1 MKSALLS
8 TAVVLSA
15 AALTINCGED
25 ETRRTSVSTVST
37 SSSTGGA
44 AGHGGAGGTSQQSS
58 SSMGGA
64 GGTTDPA
71 SGVVVV
77 AGTNQGVDV
86 LYVLDRDG
94 GETLSNEP
102 QKTAGIVYD
111 GRADSWLMF
120 VTEDLPVPPGT
131 KGTLFAK
138 RFNLEF
144 NMWQLLE
151 TVDPVE
157 LPRHP
162 RDIIVF
168 GESLLYLAERN
179 TPPGTD
185 LVAFRVGD
193 PTHIESFFPEAI
205 DVSTTAPSDTI
216 LGLTGS
222 SVGAIKGGTAHVV
235 IQHDLGGGNCQL
247 MLHRH
252 TVTGATASAL
262 GSPLAVGPNY
272 DCAGRPAWAADDKS
286 ATLLVAIPPPS
297 GGSEGVLLR
306 IQPKTLSIDQ
316 QIPLSFSA
324 NAAPQTFASMTL
336 DTCNQ
341 VALLASH
348 NGSALHGVWAVPLD
362 ARGQAAWL
370 ATAQPLNQVSY
381 DAGHH
386 WALLANGEA
395 TNFGIGA
402 HLLKGNCLA
411 PLFGVVTPA
420 QWTAPVFL
428 SPHTTISPQKLPFS
442 CPPGCTL

>member
-1 MKSALLS
+1 MKFARLS
-8 TAVVLSA
+8 TAVVLCA
-15 AALTINCGED
+15 AALTIHCGED
-25 ETRRTSVSTVST
+25 ETQRSSLSTVNT
-37 SSSTGGA
+37 SSSAGGA
-44 AGHGGAGGTSQQSS
+44 AGLGGAGGDSPQSSSTTGGAGGTIE
-58 SSMGGA
+58 
-64 GGTTDPA
+64 PA

-77 AGTNQGVDV
+77 AGTNQRVDV
-86 LYVLDRDG
+86 LYVLDRDSG
-94 GETLSNEP
+94 DTLSNEP

-151 TVDPVE
+151 AVDPVE

-162 RDIIVF
+162 RDIVVF
-168 GESLLYLAERN
+168 GQSLLYLAERN
-179 TPPGTD
+179 TPPSTH
-185 LVAFRVGD
+185 LVGFRVED

-205 DVSTTAPSDTI
+205 DVSATALSDTI

-222 SVGAIKGGTAHVV
+222 SVGAIKGGIAHVV
-235 IQHDLGGGNCQL
+235 IQRDVGGGNCQL

-252 TVTGATASAL
+252 TVTGATATAL
-262 GSPLAVGPNY
+262 NSPLVTGPNY

-297 GGSEGVLLR
+297 GGSDGVLLR

-316 QIPLSFSA
+316 QIPLSFPA
-324 NAAPQTFASMTL
+324 TAAPQTFASMTL

-341 VALLASH
+341 VALLTSH
-348 NGSALHGVWAVPLD
+348 NGGALHGVWAVPLD
-362 ARGQAAWL
+362 ARGQASWL

-386 WALLANGEA
+386 WPLLANGE
-395 TNFGIGA
+395 TTPFSIGA
-402 HLLKGNCLA
+402 RLLKGNCLA

-428 SPHTTISPQKLPFS
+428 SPHTTISPQKLPLS
-442 CPPGCTL
+442 CPPGCSL